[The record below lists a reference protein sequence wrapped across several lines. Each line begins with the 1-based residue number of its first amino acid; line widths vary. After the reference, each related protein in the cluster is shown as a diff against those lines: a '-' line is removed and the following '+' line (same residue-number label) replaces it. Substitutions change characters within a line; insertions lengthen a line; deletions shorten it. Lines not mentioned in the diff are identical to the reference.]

1 MTKIVE
7 DVAHLSEH
15 IGPRPAGTEEEQQA
29 ALYIASE
36 LQQGAG
42 FSAVIEDFSCLS
54 SATIVRTICF
64 AAGFIAALLLLFFP
78 ALALPACILGIIAA
92 VIYVL
97 EATGKEVISRF
108 FHTGISQNVVAQ
120 YKPAQNVN
128 AARSRKVILVANY
141 DSTKEDKKFQSPL
154 TNILGKLRLAVFA
167 GLVASPVILLI
178 HTVFFTNTVGG
189 IVVFLNILTVI
200 CLILMA
206 LPLIDIVILHFAAY
220 NQAAN
225 NNASGVGVLLET
237 ARTIGN
243 GLVDSDDLE
252 AKAHEE
258 GAVVHGKEA
267 AQSAGVVPEGV
278 EVEYEAAQHD
288 ASPEES
294 LAAAKAA
301 IAALTGKPVAD
312 KVPITDISSRL
323 VKAGEPAD
331 TEAANVHFE
340 VETIAAQQPVT
351 SGLAPSRVSVRENAP
366 QDVRGESGQQHMQ
379 AAAQTQEAAQGGSSV
394 VASAAAS
401 QVAAAQA
408 QAPGSSLTPGSSVQA
423 SQPAVAAAQVQG
435 SQESPASFTRET
447 PQALQSG
454 QTGMATNIDKTPAW
468 AKSAQAKA
476 HANKPNLEENK
487 KVSRSRFAD
496 APAAHMADASA
507 QINQAHAG
515 VAAYS
520 AATEGAAI
528 GGAVAANSV
537 EGAHETT
544 PQKPMTELEARLAAL
559 HSEIAATEVPHL
571 SDDAK
576 AAFERMGE
584 QEQQEQ
590 QKVQEQQEQR
600 QEQQRQRAQAQQ
612 TQQEQQKA
620 VDDQDDQGKTQPQQ
634 RIVVEADTPSNDALS
649 KASQEVVPAQQEQ
662 PQNQQPKAKATP
674 VVTIEND
681 ANKAHQVNEPN
692 KVNEIHETSEAAPSA
707 SSPVVATAS
716 IAQDTKVAN
725 TAKSSISVVDDK
737 TDDTKTKEGKTQA
750 IAPIDV
756 SALLNKEAKEP
767 KETEEQQEPQ
777 IASKPDKEQTSELVP
792 VEAELALQSVEEKVA
807 PKPQSKSQPKSRA
820 KAEQDAKQ
828 QSAQAIQIMKPANA
842 AQTVQPA
849 NAAQTTKEPDV
860 AAAPIVGMD
869 SISPLQSAQI
879 PTIGIS
885 QEHKRASQRDRQV
898 IVLPDVVNAPSA
910 PAEVTQQRAPMAEVN
925 ESAAQGSKALL
936 SNILPRIDEDL
947 SEANTSDDSYVSGP
961 DTFGLDLPA
970 LDDSNTV
977 EHNTVSPTGSFS
989 TIGGTGAFAPVGDD
1003 LVADIDPEEIYV
1015 DDADDSAY
1023 DQEFTQTGAFAGAGY
1038 VEMPKSRAGRLFGRF
1053 RSKKNKRQA
1062 EPSMSEWIDADETY
1076 NARSVG
1082 KERGSWESFREDDER
1097 EVVST
1102 SDDAQFIDVDYSDN
1116 SFNKFR
1122 DWNGGAFS
1130 LDRLRRGIASQH
1142 EEDLDD
1148 EASEVDGEAGF
1159 EVRSTGEGNHFAT
1172 SVATASSAQT
1182 FNEAAQINQ
1191 ELKKLKQF
1199 RYPGIDTEIW
1209 FVALGAENAGHSGM
1223 QAFINEHESE
1233 LKGALFVDLEAL
1245 GTGRLSLIEK
1255 EGLVKPKTISSRI
1268 KRIVRAAS
1276 EKSGVPVA
1284 SVSIENRDT
1293 TARYAAARGYQALTL
1308 MGMEQGQAAFYGS
1321 KDDTIDNIDQQTLE
1335 QNVSFVMAILKSI

>member
-64 AAGFIAALLLLFFP
+64 AAGFIAALVSLFLP
-78 ALALPACILGIIAA
+78 VLALPACILGIIAA
-92 VIYVL
+92 VVYVL

-120 YKPAQNVN
+120 YKPAQKAN
-128 AARSRKVILVANY
+128 APRSRKVILVANY
-141 DSTKEDKKFQSPL
+141 DSAKEDKKYQSPL

-167 GLVASPVILLI
+167 GLIASPVII
-178 HTVFFTNTVGG
+178 FIRTVFFMNTVGG
-189 IVVFLNILTVI
+189 IVVFLNILTVV

-206 LPLIDIVILHFAAY
+206 LPLIDIVLLRFAAY

-278 EVEYEAAQHD
+278 EIEYEAAQHNV
-288 ASPEES
+288 SPEES

-323 VKAGEPAD
+323 VKVGEPAD
-331 TEAANVHFE
+331 AEAANVHFE
-340 VETIAAQQPVT
+340 VDKTTTQQPMT
-351 SGLAPSRVSVRENAP
+351 SGLAASRISVREQVP
-366 QDVRGESGQQHMQ
+366 RGAQAEAGSGQRQEQ
-379 AAAQTQEAAQGGSSV
+379 AAAQEQAAVEGNPSA
-394 VASAAAS
+394 ASAVSSRIVAGRAQAS
-401 QVAAAQA
+401 VSGLSA
-408 QAPGSSLTPGSSVQA
+408 QAPQS
-423 SQPAVAAAQVQG
+423 AVAAVQTQG
-435 SQESPASFTRET
+435 TQETSASFTRET

-496 APAAHMADASA
+496 APAAHMSDANA
-507 QINQAHAG
+507 NQTHVDGAG
-515 VAAYS
+515 AAYS
-520 AATEGAAI
+520 ATLEGAA
-528 GGAVAANSV
+528 ADSTAAANSA
-537 EGAHETT
+537 ESSHSHEQT

-559 HSEIAATEVPHL
+559 HSEIAATEAPHL

-576 AAFERMGE
+576 AALERMGE
-584 QEQQEQ
+584 QEQPEIQEVQEIQEQ
-590 QKVQEQQEQR
+590 QKQV
-600 QEQQRQRAQAQQ
+600 A
-612 TQQEQQKA
+612 
-620 VDDQDDQGKTQPQQ
+620 DQGKTQPQQ
-634 RIVVEADTPSNDALS
+634 RIVVEADAPS
-649 KASQEVVPAQQEQ
+649 KVQQESE
-662 PQNQQPKAKATP
+662 PTQQQRAQKQAEAASAATVAQETKETHGASEPNKANEVRQTKEAQSSASRANAKPEEAKAT
-674 VVTIEND
+674 
-681 ANKAHQVNEPN
+681 
-692 KVNEIHETSEAAPSA
+692 
-707 SSPVVATAS
+707 
-716 IAQDTKVAN
+716 
-725 TAKSSISVVDDK
+725 
-737 TDDTKTKEGKTQA
+737 EGKTQA

-767 KETEEQQEPQ
+767 KEPGDQQESQ
-777 IASKPDKEQTSELVP
+777 MASKPDEEQKTSELAP
-792 VEAELALQSVEEKVA
+792 VKAEASLQSVEQRA
-807 PKPQSKSQPKSRA
+807 ARKPQAKQKSQPKTRA
-820 KAEQDAKQ
+820 KAKQTAKQ
-828 QSAQAIQIMKPANA
+828 KSAQATQIMQAVQDN
-842 AQTVQPA
+842 QTVKT
-849 NAAQTTKEPDV
+849 AQDSDG

-879 PTIGIS
+879 PTIDIA
-885 QEHKRASQRDRQV
+885 QEHARASQPERQV
-898 IVLPDVVNAPSA
+898 IVLPDVANVPNATTEA
-910 PAEVTQQRAPMAEVN
+910 TQQRAPMAEVN
-925 ESAAQGSKALL
+925 DSAIQGSKALL
-936 SNILPRIDEDL
+936 SNMLPRI
-947 SEANTSDDSYVSGP
+947 SEGVPEGATSDESSES
-961 DTFGLDLPA
+961 DTFGLDLPT
-970 LDDSNTV
+970 LDDSNIV

-1003 LVADIDPEEIYV
+1003 LVADVDPEEIYV

-1023 DQEFTQTGAFAGAGY
+1023 DQEFTQTGAFAGTGY

-1053 RSKKNKRQA
+1053 RSKKNKNQA
-1062 EPSMSEWIDADETY
+1062 EPSMSEWIDTDENY

-1082 KERGSWESFREDDER
+1082 KERGGWESFREDAEGEID
-1097 EVVST
+1097 SA
-1102 SDDAQFIDVDYSDN
+1102 SNDAQFIDVDYSDN
-1116 SFNKFR
+1116 SFDKFR

-1130 LDRLRRGIASQH
+1130 LDRLRRGIASQRGEDVDDEVSEADDEIGF
-1142 EEDLDD
+1142 EEDN
-1148 EASEVDGEAGF
+1148 VGE
-1159 EVRSTGEGNHFAT
+1159 EHYFAT
-1172 SVATASSAQT
+1172 SPSAATASSAQT

-1191 ELKKLKQF
+1191 ELQKLKHF
-1199 RYPGIDTEIW
+1199 RYPGIDTEVW

-1233 LKGALFVDLEAL
+1233 LKGAIFVDLEAL
-1245 GTGRLSLIEK
+1245 GAGRLSLIEK

-1284 SVSIENRDT
+1284 SVLVENRDT
-1293 TARYAAARGYQALTL
+1293 TARYAAARGYQSLTL

-1321 KDDTIDNIDQQTLE
+1321 RDDTIDNIDQQTLE
-1335 QNVSFVMAILKSI
+1335 ENASFVMAILKSI